1 MIYRKS
7 FNGRY
12 EIGVNDRVKGDDL
25 RVQAKHTEMVLQHFY
40 NRFYKEYMLALLEG
54 HSLQTKR
61 NSNNQAKLRIREIVI
76 VKDDKPGL
84 LWCKG
89 KINRFLVS
97 RDGKVRGAELVVFQ
111 SKTKKT
117 CMISRPI
124 QHLVPSEVSDNFEE
138 ENDFKMKNV
147 SAKEDDR
154 RPRRITA
161 QNAH

>member
-1 MIYRKS
+1 MIYGKS

-12 EIGVNDRVKGDDL
+12 EIGVNDRVKGDGL
-25 RVQAKHTEMVLQHFY
+25 RVQAKHTEMVLQHFN
-40 NRFYKEYMLALLEG
+40 NRFYKEYMLALLER

-61 NSNNQAKLRIREIVI
+61 NSNNQVKLRIKEIVI
-76 VKDDKPGL
+76 VKDDKPRL

-138 ENDFKMKNV
+138 ENDFKIKNV

-154 RPRRITA
+154 RPRKITA
-161 QNAH
+161 